1 MILTSLLLTLALQG
15 QGQPAT
21 RFGAI
26 VLQNFR
32 NWDANGDGVLGKDEI
47 NAAVVDPR
55 YRDQTAA
62 VLASLKEWLDYVKVT
77 PTLNELWFYQYHVL
91 KFPPLD
97 PSLSAKD
104 KEAVNQQRAQYA
116 PGLIG
121 RYETAIGRIRRGP
134 YPLYKPSGPSLD
146 DIHQGGQPDC
156 WLVAA
161 LGGTVARNPLDITS
175 KIEVARDG
183 YIVHYADGQAIP
195 VGPITDAEIALAG
208 ADLSRGLWIR
218 VFERSWRFRKPTTLH
233 RRSPKTGVVTVT
245 LQTNDAL
252 SGHFFDAIL
261 GYENINVDPPATG
274 LTAKCADIRDR
285 LKDNLAHHRLVYC
298 VSGRGKQYPGMP
310 NAHWQT
316 VFGYDAPTDAIL
328 VWNPWGDTTRPG
340 EAAFPRR
347 GGFYNIPVEAFA
359 RSFWSIV
366 FETDEP
372 MRVAKP
378 GETE

>member
-1 MILTSLLLTLALQG
+1 MLLTPFFVAVALQG
-15 QGQPAT
+15 GDQPAT

-32 NWDANGDGVLGKDEI
+32 AWDANRDGVLGKDEV

-62 VLASLKEWLDYVKVT
+62 VLAALKEWLDHVKVT
-77 PTLNELWFYQYHVL
+77 PTLNATWFFQYHVL
-91 KFPPLD
+91 RFPPLD

-116 PGLIG
+116 PGLID
-121 RYETAIGRIRRGP
+121 RYTTALGRIRRGP

-161 LGGTVARNPLDITS
+161 LGGAVARNPQDITS

-183 YIVHYADGQAIP
+183 YIVHWADGQTIP

-208 ADLSRGLWIR
+208 ADLSRGLWVR
-218 VFERSWRFRKPTTLH
+218 VFERSWRLRKPVTLH
-233 RRSPKTGVVTVT
+233 RRNPKTGVVTLT
-245 LQTNDAL
+245 LGAIESV
-252 SGHFFDAIL
+252 SGRFADSIL
-261 GYENINVDPPATG
+261 GYENVNVNPPASD
-274 LTAKCADIRDR
+274 LAEKCANIRSR
-285 LKDNLAHHRLVYC
+285 LKDNLAHRRLTYC
-298 VSGRGKQYPGMP
+298 VSGRGRQYPGMP

-316 VFGYDAPTDAIL
+316 VFGYDAPTDSIL

-340 EAAFPRR
+340 EVAFPRR
-347 GGFYNIPVEAFA
+347 GGFYQIPVEALA

-366 FETDEP
+366 FENDETL
-372 MRVAKP
+372 RVAKP
-378 GETE
+378 GEKD